1 MGVWGGFRGIRL
13 FIIQATLTARVSWQ
27 IAQDH
32 MIGQKRPPMKYTM
45 KAPRNPSL
53 QNEVGDQIR
62 RSTGRS

>member
-1 MGVWGGFRGIRL
+1 
-13 FIIQATLTARVSWQ
+13 LTARVSWQ